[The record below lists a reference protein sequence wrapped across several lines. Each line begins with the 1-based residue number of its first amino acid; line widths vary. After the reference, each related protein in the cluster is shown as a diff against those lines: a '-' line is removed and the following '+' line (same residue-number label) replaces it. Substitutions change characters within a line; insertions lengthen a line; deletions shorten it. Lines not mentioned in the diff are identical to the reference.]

1 MSLWNPSYSPDY
13 FSLTDILAEQERIPV
28 VTNEDLPKLGFLDLS
43 TSSKNGT
50 LMKGT
55 KLELPLWMA
64 KTLKSKNRATLS
76 MPPSFTDRKRQI
88 VHADADAVNLHQL
101 GPNYYE
107 SGRHLMK
114 LGTPEAGVIG
124 SLLVET
130 LTNRFRRIM
139 DASSNSS
146 ECDMLTKTEK
156 LDTLEK
162 LLYEQGQKSK
172 KLQDSWSKRKTRQ
185 LKTATMVSRHNKRK
199 ASVLQ

>member
-1 MSLWNPSYSPDY
+1 MTHWNPSYSPDY

-76 MPPSFTDRKRQI
+76 MPLSFTDRKRQI
-88 VHADADAVNLHQL
+88 VQADADAVNLHQL

-114 LGTPEAGVIG
+114 LGTPEAREIG

-139 DASSNSS
+139 DASSNAS
-146 ECDMLTKTEK
+146 ECDTLTKTEK

-172 KLQDSWSKRKTRQ
+172 ILQDSWSKRKTGQ
-185 LKTATMVSRHNKRK
+185 LKTAAMVSRHNKRK